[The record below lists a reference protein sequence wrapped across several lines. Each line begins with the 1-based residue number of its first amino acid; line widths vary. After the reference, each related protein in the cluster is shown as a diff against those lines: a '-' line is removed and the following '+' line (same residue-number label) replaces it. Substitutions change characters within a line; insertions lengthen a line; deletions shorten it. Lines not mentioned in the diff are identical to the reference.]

1 MDGAAVL
8 ALPEMDSLFLLPS
21 FECIHHLA
29 GVEHCLLRAGLL
41 EPDPRGVLLGAF
53 EEVGEEVVFVPL

>member
-8 ALPEMDSLFLLPS
+8 ALPELDGVLLGS
-21 FECIHHLA
+21 ILLRIHEPA
-29 GVEHCLLRAGLL
+29 GVEHCLLRARLL

-53 EEVGEEVVFVPL
+53 KEVGEEVVFVPL